1 LREYLATSPLDLLS
15 LYTEFRATPGGA
27 DIGAEAFARMPL
39 KLIHE
44 LIRLSG
50 ERDKRIANIYSITTA
65 KLTGII
71 LSIAQSFSKKKASPP
86 SLDGF
91 LPFPIEDDN
100 AFMVET
106 KEIHK
111 KLIAQRKLPL
121 HVIAELNKV
130 ITP

>member
-1 LREYLATSPLDLLS
+1 
-15 LYTEFRATPGGA
+15 
-27 DIGAEAFARMPL
+27 MPL

-71 LSIAQSFSKKKASPP
+71 LSIAQSFGKKKSSPP

-106 KEIHK
+106 REIHK

-121 HVIAELNKV
+121 HVIADLNKV
-130 ITP
+130 ISP